1 MKIDIINT
9 SVVGVSSVTKI
20 NKKAAKTQ
28 TPKTDKLDISREAKE
43 MAKSKKMLQEKRLE
57 EIRKR
62 IAEGYYDREDVLRE
76 IAERMIQSTD
86 LKEYINKRRG

>member
-9 SVVGVSSVTKI
+9 SVAGVSSVTKI
-20 NKKAAKTQ
+20 NKKTAKAQ

-43 MAKSKKMLQEKRLE
+43 MAKSKKALQEKRLE

-62 IAEGYYDREDVLRE
+62 IAEGYYDREDVIRE

-86 LKEYINKRRG
+86 LKEYIDKRRG

>member
-20 NKKAAKTQ
+20 NKKAAKAQ

-86 LKEYINKRRG
+86 LKEYIDKRRG